1 MVENTLISIIVP
13 CRNEEKHIEK
23 CINSVMAFSLP
34 NGYNFEV
41 LVIDGGSTDRTL
53 SKLKLLSSQFPTF
66 QIYNNPKIIQSSA
79 LNIGVL
85 NSKGKYILRIDAHS
99 IYPKN
104 YLEKCLLAMIESNA
118 DNVGGVIITQPGGDT
133 YGASVVQA
141 LTTHPFG
148 VGNSGFR
155 TGMASGEVDTVPYG
169 FFKKS
174 IFNKIGFFDERLVRA
189 QDYEFNKRIIKSGGR
204 IWMDPNIQLQYY
216 NKPTF
221 VSFILKQLFKEAPF
235 NAYMWYLAPYTFTFR
250 HAITGLFAAGII
262 WGALLSMFFPIIK
275 FVYLFVIIFYITI
288 AISASIQQAFRFKTY
303 LHVIFLPL
311 GFFSYHFLHGLG
323 VIGGLFKLLTKTS
336 PVQREKEPWEGYGH
350 QKIKITQNN
359 Q

>member
-34 NGYNFEV
+34 SGYNFEV

-53 SKLKLLSSQFPTF
+53 SKLKHFSSQFPTF
-66 QIYNNPKIIQSSA
+66 QIYNNAKIIQAAA
-79 LNIGVL
+79 LNIGI
-85 NSKGKYILRIDAHS
+85 SHAKGDYVLRIDAHS

-104 YLEKCLLAMIESNA
+104 YLEKCIGAILVSNA
-118 DNVGGVIITQPGGDT
+118 DNVGGIINTQPGADT

-155 TGMASGEVDTVPYG
+155 TGMVSGEVDTVPYG

-174 IFNKIGFFDERLVRA
+174 IFQKIGFFDERLVRA
-189 QDYEFNKRIIKSGGR
+189 QDYEFNRRIAKYGGL
-204 IWMDPNIQLQYY
+204 IWMDPSIQLTYFNQ
-216 NKPTF
+216 PTF
-221 VSFILKQLFKEAPF
+221 LGFLLKQIVKEAPY
-235 NAYMWYLAPYTFTFR
+235 NAYMWYLASYTFSFR

-262 WGALLSMFFPIIK
+262 IGALLSILFPILK
-275 FVYLFVIIFYITI
+275 FVYGGVIMVYVML
-288 AISASIQQAFRFKTY
+288 AIISSIQQAIKFKKY
-303 LHVIFLPL
+303 LHVVILPL
-311 GFFSYHFLHGLG
+311 GFFSYHFLHGIG
-323 VIGGLFKLLTKTS
+323 VIAGVFKLITKTA
-336 PVQREKEPWEGYGH
+336 PVQREKNSG
-350 QKIKITQNN
+350 KILDIKKNEDYIEY
-359 Q
+359 